1 MLTIEA
7 MKQQQ
12 RNRNIRGGYAIK
24 VFDAYRPQKAVDH
37 FVQWAAI
44 ENDTLNNRLFIPAKK

>member
-7 MKQQQ
+7 IEALKAAQ
-12 RNRNIRGGYAIK
+12 REFVQDGYAIK
-24 VFDAYRPQKAVDH
+24 VFDAYRPQKAVDD

-44 ENDTLNNRLFIPAKK
+44 ENDTLNKQAFTPT